1 MIVFKSIKSIT
12 SFIASRCPLRVR
24 LHQTG
29 EGTEEYGIF
38 DYSYD
43 DGSLNS
49 QKKIFDFKAVCKE
62 IEMRTEQKTNKVN

>member
-1 MIVFKSIKSIT
+1 M
-12 SFIASRCPLRVR
+12 RVR

-49 QKKIFDFKAVCKE
+49 QKKIFDFKTVCKE